1 MNAVQEWSLVICAAA
16 LTAALAHGLVPN
28 GALERMAKF
37 VVGAFL
43 SCAFLVPLTKI
54 IPSFSLDFGGS
65 EAPGVDTTLQSSVE
79 DQMKGAARASITS
92 LVAAELQRMQVPC
105 KNVDITMDTTE
116 DNSIVISKV
125 VVTLPGEY
133 AGSCENVRLR
143 LTELLGL
150 QTEVYADDG
159 QGSSG

>member
-1 MNAVQEWSLVICAAA
+1 M
-16 LTAALAHGLVPN
+16 
-28 GALERMAKF
+28 
-37 VVGAFL
+37 
-43 SCAFLVPLTKI
+43 
-54 IPSFSLDFGGS
+54 DFGGS